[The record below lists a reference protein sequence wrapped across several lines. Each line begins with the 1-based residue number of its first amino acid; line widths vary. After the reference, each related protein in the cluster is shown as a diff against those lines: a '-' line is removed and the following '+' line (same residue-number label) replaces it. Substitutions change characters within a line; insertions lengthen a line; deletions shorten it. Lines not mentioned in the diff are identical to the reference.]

1 MNTTI
6 IIIILSV
13 KKAIDGESSVFTE
26 EIEMNPKAPKFK
38 FGDRIRLW
46 STKIFLVILIPN
58 NGKGKYLWLILCWK
72 LSLGRIELK
81 IQMEKNNTLRTEI
94 VAGDNVESKIM
105 QLSQLFLPTRI

>member
-38 FGDRIRLW
+38 FGDRIRLQ
-46 STKIFLVILIPN
+46 STKIFLVMLIPN
-58 NGKGKYLWLILCWK
+58 NGKDKYL
-72 LSLGRIELK
+72 
-81 IQMEKNNTLRTEI
+81 
-94 VAGDNVESKIM
+94 
-105 QLSQLFLPTRI
+105 